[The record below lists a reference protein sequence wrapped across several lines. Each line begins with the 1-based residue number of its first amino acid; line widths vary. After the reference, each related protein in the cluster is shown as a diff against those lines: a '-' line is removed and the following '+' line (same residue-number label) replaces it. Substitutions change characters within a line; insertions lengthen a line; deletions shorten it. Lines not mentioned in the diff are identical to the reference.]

1 MSRLV
6 LVTGG
11 AGFIG
16 SHLVDALLARGDRV
30 RVLDDFSSG
39 RRKNLAH
46 CLADIEL
53 LEGDVRD
60 PGLVGRAVA
69 GCDGVLHEAAVA
81 SVTRSLE
88 DPVGAGSVTH
98 GGTVN
103 VATLARRADVGGFVL
118 ASSCA
123 VYGDTDVL
131 PIGED
136 SPLRPLSPYA
146 LAKLLSEGVCHS
158 RASRPADGLSEAHRG
173 SSEVDEDSFWGQQRS
188 CGAMRAVCLR
198 YFNVYGPRQDPSS
211 EYSGVIARFM
221 DVAAARGRGDG
232 DDARAGVGEGSP
244 YVVYGDG
251 RQSRDFVF
259 VTDVVAA
266 NLLALDACLG
276 GRSVDG
282 VAGEDVDGA
291 AMKVDGAVVEV
302 DGAVVNVGT
311 GVRVD
316 VLQIIGEIER
326 LSGTQ
331 AQEMGEAAGAAGPA
345 AGGAPIDF
353 RPPRDGDIRASQAD
367 IARARR
373 LLGYEPAVSFADGL
387 AKTYDWYVA
396 NGAGVS

>member
-30 RVLDDFSSG
+30 RVLDDFSTG
-39 RRKNLAH
+39 RRENLAH
-46 CLADIEL
+46 CLADIGL
-53 LEGDVRD
+53 FEGDVRD

-88 DPVGAGSVTH
+88 DPEGTASVTH

-103 VATLARRADVGGFVL
+103 VADRARRAGAGGFVL

-123 VYGDTDVL
+123 VYGDTTAL
-131 PIGED
+131 PIRED
-136 SPLRPLSPYA
+136 SPPRPLSPYA
-146 LAKLLSEGVCHS
+146 LAKLLAEGVCGPRPIRPAEGLPERLS
-158 RASRPADGLSEAHRG
+158 ASR
-173 SSEVDEDSFWGQQRS
+173 EVDGGQQTAADEGSRE
-188 CGAMRAVCLR
+188 MRAVSLR

-221 DVAAARGRGDG
+221 EVAAARAS
-232 DDARAGVGEGSP
+232 ARSAGGGEQTAGPGGPP

-266 NLLALDACLG
+266 NLLALDACLAG
-276 GRSVDG
+276 GRASP
-282 VAGEDVDGA
+282 A
-291 AMKVDGAVVEV
+291 AV

-316 VLQIIGEIER
+316 LLEIVR
-326 LSGTQ
+326 LAEGLSVGSEAGSG
-331 AQEMGEAAGAAGPA
+331 GLEAA
-345 AGGAPIDF
+345 IDF
-353 RPPRDGDIRASQAD
+353 RPPREGDITASQAD

-387 AKTYDWYVA
+387 AETYSWYVA
-396 NGAGVS
+396 QGVS